1 MKKKKKDEKRKRSV
15 ISMTDELRQK
25 WEEELS
31 RKRDSYNNKPKVE
44 ERIVIV
50 NSDLPADMLE
60 RVKKETLA
68 VTVSC
73 NTHREM
79 YV

>member
-1 MKKKKKDEKRKRSV
+1 MAAN
-15 ISMTDELRQK
+15 QQAQAA
-25 WEEELS
+25 EE
-31 RKRDSYNNKPKVE
+31 KPKVE